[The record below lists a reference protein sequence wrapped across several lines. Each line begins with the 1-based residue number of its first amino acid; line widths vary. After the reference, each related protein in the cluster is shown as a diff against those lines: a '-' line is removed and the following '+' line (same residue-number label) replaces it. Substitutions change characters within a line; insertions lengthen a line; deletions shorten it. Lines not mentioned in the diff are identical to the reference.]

1 MNAPNLSPRAELGQI
16 TRRRILG
23 AAADLVAAGA
33 EDITFDAV
41 SRASG
46 VPLRTVY
53 RHFPNRDVLRDAF
66 WGWLNDAIEVPDP
79 PRTPAD
85 LPAYGRALFA
95 AFDRQAALV
104 RAFIHTAAGRDIR
117 SAGTAARQEKFRRR
131 PRPAPGRP
139 FPRNRACAARGRH
152 VALLRLRLGE
162 HARHRRGR
170 SRRRRRLVA
179 GRPRR

>member
-1 MNAPNLSPRAELGQI
+1 M
-16 TRRRILG
+16 T
-23 AAADLVAAGA
+23 AGA

-53 RHFPNRDVLRDAF
+53 RHFPNRAALRDAF

-117 SAGTAARQEKFRRR
+117 SAGTAARQEKFRRAL
-131 PRPAPGRP
+131 APLLADLSPETG
-139 FPRNRACAARGRH
+139 H
-152 VALLRLRLGE
+152 ALLAAVMSLCSASGWENMRAIGE
-162 HARHRRGR
+162 AEAGDVVAWSLAALVDSAPTQGKHR
-170 SRRRRRLVA
+170 
-179 GRPRR
+179 